1 MSCLSNVNQ
10 KGAEMPEENEPED
23 VDLRKLRAM
32 WRRLERLL
40 VVEVVL

>member
-1 MSCLSNVNQ
+1 
-10 KGAEMPEENEPED
+10 MPEENETDD
-23 VDLRKLRAM
+23 VDLRKLRAL